1 MTTSAD
7 PPNLRHTSDDVA
19 SQRARDFARQWRVP
33 SYPGRHTLSIKLRRG
48 LVAGPRHGLHLSTRK
63 FCSDNR
69 SHLNIFFVISGF
81 VMVYTQSNN
90 ARSAFS
96 FFRNRIL
103 RIVPTYWLLSVAVVV
118 LFVLIP
124 STFRGLKLT
133 GAYSLTSLFFVSRIF
148 GYDYPIIYVGWTLE
162 YEMPFYALFAAGFSS
177 RTNELPLLFQ

>member
-1 MTTSAD
+1 MCLAIMWSRPRGNTTTPCLCFPLFEGWGNNGVD
-7 PPNLRHTSDDVA
+7 
-19 SQRARDFARQWRVP
+19 
-33 SYPGRHTLSIKLRRG
+33 
-48 LVAGPRHGLHLSTRK
+48 
-63 FCSDNR
+63 
-69 SHLNIFFVISGF
+69 IFFVISGF

-90 ARSAFS
+90 PRSAFS
-96 FFRNRIL
+96 FFSNRIL